1 MSLRHLQHATRPN
14 AVLSSRVTLA
24 AGLMLILVSSSLA
37 GSSALTSATAAS
49 DPAKGKL
56 LFDKLCVTCHG
67 PKAEGNKALASPSLW
82 QQEPW
87 YLIAQVQKFKSGA
100 RGSHPKDTGGAQM
113 KPMVAQ
119 LPDAAAIADVV
130 GYIKT
135 LKGTAAVAT
144 LKGDAVAGK
153 ATYAKVCA
161 ACHGPAA
168 KGMLALKAPA
178 LAGQSDWY
186 MLGQLQKF
194 RAGIRGTDP
203 RDVTGAQMK
212 GMASSLP
219 NDQTVTNVVT
229 YIASIK

>member
-1 MSLRHLQHATRPN
+1 MSLRNPQLATRPE
-14 AVLSSRVTLA
+14 AVLSSRVTRT
-24 AGLMLILVSSSLA
+24 AGLLLALASISLA
-37 GSSALTSATAAS
+37 SYSAIASAAATC
-49 DPAKGKL
+49 DPARGKV
-56 LFDKLCVTCHG
+56 LFNKVCVTCHG

-119 LPDAAAIADVV
+119 LPDEAAIADVV
-130 GYIKT
+130 AYIKT

-153 ATYAKVCA
+153 ATYARVCA

-178 LAGQSDWY
+178 LAGQPDWY

-194 RAGIRGTDP
+194 RAGIRGSDP
-203 RDVTGAQMK
+203 RDEIGRAHV
-212 GMASSLP
+212 
-219 NDQTVTNVVT
+219 
-229 YIASIK
+229 